1 MRPLRSWPTKLTCSM
16 VSFFVNR
23 PKRPAFFLANL
34 LAEIW
39 LRRALR
45 LRHPGIYR
53 GIGELDLAS
62 YNRRTES
69 QMRKFIYSGKYKSL
83 NDTEIGFLVHYLRFA
98 WILFV
103 VFMFSFLI
111 FGPKLG

>member
-1 MRPLRSWPTKLTCSM
+1 MYLIFLLTFS
-16 VSFFVNR
+16 
-23 PKRPAFFLANL
+23 AFFLANL